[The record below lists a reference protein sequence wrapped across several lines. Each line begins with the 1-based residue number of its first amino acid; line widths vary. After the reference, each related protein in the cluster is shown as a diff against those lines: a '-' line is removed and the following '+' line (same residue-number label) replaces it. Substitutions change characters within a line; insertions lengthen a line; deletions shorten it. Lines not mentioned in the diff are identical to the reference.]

1 MRRKEVC
8 LALIVAVVCLG
19 RAWAGGPEPAGSMW
33 GQRAVPVISA
43 LAALCKAGVHLEIR
57 DRCVNEN
64 LTWVE
69 ADFYDEPYPLTLN
82 VVAAK
87 YPFPAKVIYLLSASS
102 LNFRSSFF
110 TPIEESLAS
119 YLATNGYLVVGITP
133 REDNVP
139 IEADPSVMAKWGMLK
154 HRKDVRK
161 IIRLVQALV
170 RKPYD
175 VLGHSLGAITALDYA
190 GAYSEGQFR
199 SIMLL
204 DIPSFD
210 PVRQPDK
217 IACAKLALGAYHR
230 LLKDR
235 VYRDTSV
242 EGYKLLLAAATLY
255 PDVDSGQPRAGLGLP
270 GNFTFDGLLHF
281 SLIFTASMPGLITEL
296 TGLPQE
302 WPMVQGNTA
311 GDYDFAPDPADD
323 SFELTLTDTDRLRQA
338 VVEVGSGI
346 APVALARDY
355 TSAIANL
362 CGYRINWA
370 GIQEKVTWINGEL
383 GMGAQTFGAK
393 LIRRSGNTNVTVAVM
408 PGYGHV
414 DLIYSETARED
425 VWSRL
430 LAP

>member
-1 MRRKEVC
+1 MRGRKVC
-8 LALIVAVVCLG
+8 LALIVVVACLG
-19 RAWAGGPEPAGSMW
+19 QAWAGGVDPAGSMW
-33 GQRAVPVISA
+33 GQRAVPIISV
-43 LAALCKAGVHLEIR
+43 LAALCNAGVHLEVR
-57 DRCVNEN
+57 DQSVNEN

-87 YPFPAKVIYLLSASS
+87 YPFPAKVIYLLPASG

-139 IEADPSVMAKWGMLK
+139 IEADPGIMAKWGMLK
-154 HRKDVRK
+154 HREDVHK
-161 IIRLVQALV
+161 IIQLVQELV
-170 RKPYD
+170 RMPYD

-190 GAYSEGQFR
+190 GAYSNKQFR

-204 DIPSFD
+204 DIPAFD
-210 PVRQPDK
+210 PVRQRDK
-217 IACAKLALGAYHR
+217 IACARLALKACHQ
-230 LLKDR
+230 LLKDN
-235 VYRDTSV
+235 VYWDTSIAD
-242 EGYKLLLAAATLY
+242 YRLLMAAATFY
-255 PDVDSGQPRAGLGLP
+255 PDVDSGQPRIGLGLP
-270 GNFTFDGLLHF
+270 GNFTFNGLLHF
-281 SLIFTASMPGLITEL
+281 SLIFSASLPGIITEL

-311 GDYDFAPDPADD
+311 GDYEFASTPPEDR
-323 SFELTLTDTDRLRQA
+323 FELTRTDVDRLRQA
-338 VVEVGSGI
+338 LAEVKSGT
-346 APVALARDY
+346 APVALLRDY

-362 CGYRINWA
+362 QDYRIHWA
-370 GIQEKVTWINGEL
+370 GIQEKVTWLNGEL

-393 LIRRSGNTNVTVAVM
+393 LIWGSGNTNVTVAVI